1 MQSSVLFIYFLEGT
15 NMLDLVHKIENP
27 YEKDFNMEFLTS
39 ANDYSLE
46 ELVIMV
52 MKDTEIIKN
61 ITVESYEID
70 NNYDEID
77 YRLHDVNINFKRKD
91 PYNINIP
98 NHKYMIESYYSKI
111 TFTIRIETN
120 INSRVIKKSIIVPKL
135 TDDGYFIISNKKAKA
150 IWQLVEASVYVQRG
164 KITLK
169 SRMPIIMYKTVT
181 KDMVDTE
188 GNLYSFKPYSYAM
201 DTFAKKK
208 VVIKT
213 AKRVNN
219 KFINPFVI
227 FAAKMGLNQAIKFM
241 CMEELISIRKV
252 DCVEEHDFYSFFP
265 FNDLFIRAPKI
276 ALENELICSLV
287 GMLYLLQTNEFP
299 VTYDLLDDRDY
310 WISRIG
316 VVGSKHDKP
325 LPEFRNKGYTTLMM
339 IERLLDNMTIRNL
352 RLPDAYKGNI
362 YEILRWMIVDF
373 DELKVKDNIDINNKR
388 IRKSEYIIKST
399 LGRKLNENI
408 NGIITH
414 RSDSRQNTIDAL
426 LQIFNFP
433 DNIIL
438 NGMRTINDLIKSEDI
453 TNDFTVIE
461 DLAYSSKGPES
472 LGDGTTK
479 NVMVKLRDV
488 HPSFMGRIDCEVI
501 SNSDI
506 GMTGSFVP
514 YVKLYDGFFFNPN
527 PEPDGNLYNTMVE
540 FKDLYDRTKGE
551 TIINMATGEM
561 LDLPYTDLT
570 DKDAFNESMK
580 YRDERFGITYEPIE
594 IVEYE

>member
-1 MQSSVLFIYFLEGT
+1 
-15 NMLDLVHKIENP
+15 MLDLIRKIESP
-27 YEKDFNMEFLTS
+27 YEKDFNLDFLNS

-52 MKDTEIIKN
+52 MKDTEVIKN

-77 YRLHDVNINFKRKD
+77 YRWHDVNINFKRKD
-91 PYNINIP
+91 PYAVNIP

-120 INSRVIKKSIIVPKL
+120 VNSKTIKKSIIVPKL
-135 TDDGYFIISNKKAKA
+135 TDEGYYIISNKEAKA

-181 KDMVDTE
+181 KEMIDTE
-188 GNLYSFKPYSYAM
+188 GNVYSFKPYSYAM
-201 DTFAKKK
+201 DAFAKKK
-208 VVIKT
+208 IPTKT
-213 AKRVNN
+213 KKVNN

-227 FAAKMGLNQAIKFM
+227 FASKMGLRQSIKFM
-241 CMEELISIRKV
+241 CMDELIDIVKN
-252 DCVEEHDFYSFFP
+252 DVEIEHDNYSFIP
-265 FNDLFIRAPKI
+265 LNDLYIRVHKI
-276 ALENELICSLV
+276 ALDNELICSLV
-287 GMLYLLQTNEFP
+287 GMLHLLQTPEFP
-299 VTYDLLDDRDY
+299 VTYENIDDRDY
-310 WISRIG
+310 WIARIG

-325 LPEFRNKGYTTLMM
+325 LHEFRNKGYTTLMM

-352 RLPDAYKGNI
+352 RLPEGYKGHI

-373 DELKVKDNIDINNKR
+373 DELKTKENIDINNKR

-408 NGIITH
+408 NRVITH

-426 LQIFNFP
+426 LEIFNFP

-438 NGMRTINDLIKSEDI
+438 NGMRIINDLIKTEDI
-453 TNDFTVIE
+453 TNDFTIIE

-488 HPSFMGRIDCEVI
+488 HPSFMGKIDCEVI
-501 SNSDI
+501 SQSDI
-506 GMTGSFVP
+506 GMNGSFVP
-514 YVKLYDGFFFNPN
+514 YLKLYDGFFFNPDR
-527 PEPDGNLYNTMVE
+527 EPDSRLYETAME
-540 FKDLYDRTKGE
+540 FRDLYDRSEGKTV
-551 TIINMATGEM
+551 TNVSTGEV
-561 LDLPYTDLT
+561 LDLPYTDLSS
-570 DKDAFNESMK
+570 KDAFNESVK
-580 YRDERFGITYEPIE
+580 VRDDKFGIEYEPIE
-594 IVEYE
+594 IVEYS

>member
-1 MQSSVLFIYFLEGT
+1 MKDIIHT
-15 NMLDLVHKIENP
+15 IENP

-39 ANDYSLE
+39 SNDYPLE
-46 ELVIMV
+46 DLVIMV

-77 YRLHDVNINFKRKD
+77 YRWHDVNINFKRKD

-181 KDMVDTE
+181 KEMTDTE
-188 GNLYSFKPYSYAM
+188 GNTYSFKPYSYAM
-201 DTFAKKK
+201 DAFAKKK
-208 VVIKT
+208 SP
-213 AKRVNN
+213 AASSRRVNN

-227 FAAKMGLNQAIKFM
+227 FASKMGLNQAIKFM
-241 CMEELISIRKV
+241 CVDELISIVKV
-252 DCVEEHDFYSFFP
+252 DVLEEHDCYSFIP
-265 FNDLFIRAPKI
+265 FNDLYIRCPKV
-276 ALENELICSLV
+276 ALENDLICSLV
-287 GMLYLLQTNEFP
+287 GMLFLLQTNEFP
-299 VTYDLLDDRDY
+299 VSYEDLDNRDY
-310 WISRIG
+310 WIARIG

-325 LPEFRNKGYTTLMM
+325 LNEFRNKGYTTLMM

-352 RLPDAYKGNI
+352 RLPDGYKGNI
-362 YEILRWMIVDF
+362 YEILRWMIADF
-373 DELKVKDNIDINNKR
+373 DELKIKDNIDINNKR
-388 IRKSEYIIKST
+388 IRKNEYIVKST

-408 NGIITH
+408 NRVITH

-426 LQIFNFP
+426 LEIFNFP

-438 NGMRTINDLIKSEDI
+438 NGMRIINDLIKSEDI

-488 HPSFMGRIDCEVI
+488 HPSFMGKIDCEVI
-501 SNSDI
+501 SQSDI

-514 YVKLYDGFFFNPN
+514 YLKLYDGFFFDPN
-527 PEPDGNLYNTMVE
+527 REPDGRLYETVVE

-551 TIINMATGEM
+551 TIINMATGEV
-561 LDLPYTDLT
+561 LELPYTDLS
-570 DKDAFNESMK
+570 DKDAFNESIK
-580 YRDERFGITYEPIE
+580 NRDEKFGITYEPIE
-594 IVEYE
+594 IVEYT

>member
-1 MQSSVLFIYFLEGT
+1 MKDIIHT
-15 NMLDLVHKIENP
+15 IENP

-39 ANDYSLE
+39 SNDYPLE
-46 ELVIMV
+46 DLVIMV

-77 YRLHDVNINFKRKD
+77 YRWHDVNINFKRKD

-181 KDMVDTE
+181 KEMTDTE
-188 GNLYSFKPYSYAM
+188 GNTYSFKPYSYAM
-201 DTFAKKK
+201 DAFAKKK
-208 VVIKT
+208 SP
-213 AKRVNN
+213 AASSRRVNN
-219 KFINPFVI
+219 KFINPFII
-227 FAAKMGLNQAIKFM
+227 FASKMGLNQAIKFM
-241 CMEELISIRKV
+241 CVDELISIVKV
-252 DCVEEHDFYSFFP
+252 DVLEEHDCYSFIP
-265 FNDLFIRAPKI
+265 FNDLYIRCPKV
-276 ALENELICSLV
+276 ALENDLICSLV
-287 GMLYLLQTNEFP
+287 GMLFLLQTNEFP
-299 VTYDLLDDRDY
+299 VSYEDLDNRDY
-310 WISRIG
+310 WIARIG

-325 LPEFRNKGYTTLMM
+325 LNEFRNKGYTTLMM

-352 RLPDAYKGNI
+352 RLPDGYKGNI
-362 YEILRWMIVDF
+362 YEILRWMIADF
-373 DELKVKDNIDINNKR
+373 DELKIKDNIDINNKR
-388 IRKSEYIIKST
+388 IRKNEYIVKST

-408 NGIITH
+408 NRVITH

-426 LQIFNFP
+426 LEIFNFP

-438 NGMRTINDLIKSEDI
+438 NGMRIINDLIKSEDI
-453 TNDFTVIE
+453 TNDFTIIE

-488 HPSFMGRIDCEVI
+488 HPSFMGKIDCEVI
-501 SNSDI
+501 SQSDI

-514 YVKLYDGFFFNPN
+514 YLKLYDGFFFDPN
-527 PEPDGNLYNTMVE
+527 REPDGRLYETVVE

-551 TIINMATGEM
+551 TIINMATGEV
-561 LDLPYTDLT
+561 LELPYTDLS
-570 DKDAFNESMK
+570 DKDAFNESIK
-580 YRDERFGITYEPIE
+580 TRDEKFGITYEPIE
-594 IVEYE
+594 IVEYT